1 MARRPLR
8 SGDRETKVSRKAS
21 PKDAGAGAPVANTVS
36 GLIAQIVAGSRPPS
50 AVAVPPK
57 VLPAGT
63 VGQPVPIAAPS
74 LQQLVTAAAAEGSTA
89 GQQVWTSGPSELA
102 VITGKIA
109 VALDDGLV
117 IVTIPVSCDQLA
129 SASIQ
134 VPFAMGGKDTPA
146 GMVVATEEKPRGPAL
161 IVDLWGEA
169 LTAYAWRLLITVMH
183 RVSLQSGVDQ
193 DGAGLV
199 PVALTAT
206 KDAITVLPMAR
217 HTFDRVRL

>member
-1 MARRPLR
+1 MAKRPVR
-8 SGDRETKVSRKAS
+8 STDRGKMIRKAS
-21 PKDAGAGAPVANTVS
+21 TKEAVAAPPVPTTVS
-36 GLIAQIVAGSRPPS
+36 GLIAQIVAASRTPT

-57 VLPAGT
+57 PLPAGT
-63 VGQPVPIAAPS
+63 VGQQVPIAAAS
-74 LQQLVTAAAAEGSTA
+74 LQQLITAAAAEGSTA
-89 GQQVWTSGPSELA
+89 GQQVWTNGPSELA

-117 IVTIPVSCDQLA
+117 VVTIPVSCDQLS

-146 GMVVATEEKPRGPAL
+146 GIVVATEERPRGPAL

-169 LTAYAWRLLITVMH
+169 LTAYAWRLLITLMH

-199 PVALTAT
+199 PIAFTAA
-206 KDAITVLPMAR
+206 KDGITVLPMAR